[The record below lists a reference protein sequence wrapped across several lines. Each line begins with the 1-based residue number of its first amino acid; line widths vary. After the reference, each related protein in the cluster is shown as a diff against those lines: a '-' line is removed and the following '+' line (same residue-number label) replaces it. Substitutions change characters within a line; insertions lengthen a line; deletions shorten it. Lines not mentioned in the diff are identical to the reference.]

1 MRKKNVAG
9 FFALFFGMLGLHR
22 FYLGQRRRG
31 IFYFVATVFMFIAS
45 IENNAPIVM
54 IMGAIAF
61 IDAMIFFSMPAEEFD
76 GKYNRN
82 AIAQRM
88 RSETDD
94 DRPQVRRQ
102 PMARRSRPVQVSSSA
117 KASGVKKYR
126 DYDYEGAI
134 EDFKKALGEKYDD
147 PATHFNIA
155 CCYSLV
161 ERPDPAF
168 FHLTKAVHF
177 GFVDFDKIEKHE
189 ALAYLRTLPEF
200 EDFVR
205 SGYQRMAALPAAQE
219 DLLPKTPHHEAE
231 ETLLDQIKRLG
242 ELRNQGILTE
252 EEFVTQTKRVL
263 GN

>member
-31 IFYFVATVFMFIAS
+31 IIYFVATVFMFIAS

-54 IMGAIAF
+54 IMGAVAF
-61 IDAMIFFSMPAEEFD
+61 IDAMIFLSMPAEEFD
-76 GKYNRN
+76 AKYNRN

-88 RSETDD
+88 WTETDGG
-94 DRPQVRRQ
+94 RAQVRRQ
-102 PMARRSRPVQVSSSA
+102 PTARRRSVQVSSSA

-147 PATHFNIA
+147 PATHFNLA

-200 EDFVR
+200 EDFVK
-205 SGYQRMAALPAAQE
+205 SGYQHMAQLSAAEQ
-219 DLLPKTPHHEAE
+219 DLLATDPGREE
-231 ETLLDQIKRLG
+231 GETLLEQIKRLG
-242 ELRNQGILTE
+242 ELRNKGILTE

>member
-1 MRKKNVAG
+1 MRKKNIAG

-22 FYLGQRRRG
+22 FYLGQRSRG
-31 IFYFVATVFMFIAS
+31 IFYFVATVFTFIIS
-45 IENNAPIVM
+45 IEEHAPVVM

-61 IDAMIFFSMPAEEFD
+61 VDAMVLLSMPTEEFD
-76 GKYNRN
+76 EKYNSR
-82 AIAQRM
+82 AYSRQ
-88 RSETDD
+88 T
-94 DRPQVRRQ
+94 RPEMQPRQMQERRPRKAPRQ
-102 PMARRSRPVQVSSSA
+102 LPVASPF
-117 KASGVKKYR
+117 KAEGIQKYK

-134 EDFKKALGEKYDD
+134 EAFKKSLGEQFAD

-155 CCYSLV
+155 CCYSLT

-200 EDFVR
+200 DDFVK
-205 SGYQRMAALPAAQE
+205 SGYQRMAALPAAQD
-219 DLLPKTPHHEAE
+219 DLLATAPHQRQE
-231 ETLLDQIKRLG
+231 EMLLDQIKRLG
-242 ELRNQGILTE
+242 ELRNKGILTE
-252 EEFVTQTKRVL
+252 EEFVMQTKKVL

>member
-1 MRKKNVAG
+1 M
-9 FFALFFGMLGLHR
+9 FFGMLGLHR

-45 IENNAPIVM
+45 IENHAPIVM

-61 IDAMIFFSMPAEEFD
+61 VDAMVLFSMPEEEFD
-76 GKYNRN
+76 EKYNTRTF
-82 AIAQRM
+82 ARQ
-88 RSETDD
+88 T
-94 DRPQVRRQ
+94 RPEPQPRKFEERRQ
-102 PMARRSRPVQVSSSA
+102 RKAPRQLPVASSF
-117 KASGVKKYR
+117 KADGVKKYK
-126 DYDYEGAI
+126 DYDYQGAI
-134 EDFKKALGEKYDD
+134 EDFKKSLSEKYDD

-155 CCYSLV
+155 CCYSLT

-200 EDFVR
+200 EDFVK
-205 SGYQRMAALPAAQE
+205 SGYQRMAALPAAQD
-219 DLLPKTPHHEAE
+219 DLLSTAPQQREE
-231 ETLLDQIKRLG
+231 ETLLEQIKRLG
-242 ELRNQGILTE
+242 ELRNKGILTE
-252 EEFVTQTKRVL
+252 EEYVAQTKRVL